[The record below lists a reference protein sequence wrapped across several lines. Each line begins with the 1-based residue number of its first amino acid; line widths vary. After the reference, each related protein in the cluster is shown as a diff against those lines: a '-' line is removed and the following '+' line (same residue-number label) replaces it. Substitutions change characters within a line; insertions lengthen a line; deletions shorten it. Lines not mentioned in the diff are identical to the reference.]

1 LNRLLGFYEQ
11 RHFSPAW
18 IDHSPSR
25 IPALLTVTASARDLG
40 LRPTDYPLTA
50 LVKKLAFLS
59 KRADSLDVELK
70 ITELAIRF
78 FNDIATGNS
87 PPGLGYNGSGYKPN
101 CDLVPALLA
110 QHLAGDSLARL
121 AEKLMPALPEISA
134 LLKQVKWFN
143 KVMPDTG
150 YTEPLVTSNKADKNN
165 IALITK
171 LYLLGIVHHTTMPG
185 GDSLKQATRKAQ
197 RQFNLMDDGVLRS
210 TFLKELNVPVADRLQ
225 QLRVSLN
232 YYRWLHCLVARDPV
246 IVVNIPA
253 AYLKVYQADEV
264 ILGMRIIAGKP
275 STPTPTLLSKVD
287 EVILYPYWHVPHSI
301 ATKELLP
308 LIKRNPGFI
317 DAGNYQVLDKSGNIM
332 DPYAINWRAFS
343 TRYFPYLLR
352 QSTGCDNAL
361 GLLKFNFY
369 SPFAVYLH
377 DTPMKSLF
385 MLKKRHLS
393 HGCMRLEEPT
403 KLGHM
408 ILKNNHLAIDSLEQ
422 NGCLRNQAPIVVHA
436 DVHMPVLV
444 WYNPAGIDADGKL
457 VYYEDVYQRFN
468 FKKKTSQR

>member
-1 LNRLLGFYEQ
+1 
-11 RHFSPAW
+11 
-18 IDHSPSR
+18 
-25 IPALLTVTASARDLG
+25 
-40 LRPTDYPLTA
+40 
-50 LVKKLAFLS
+50 
-59 KRADSLDVELK
+59 
-70 ITELAIRF
+70 
-78 FNDIATGNS
+78 
-87 PPGLGYNGSGYKPN
+87 
-101 CDLVPALLA
+101 
-110 QHLAGDSLARL
+110 
-121 AEKLMPALPEISA
+121 
-134 LLKQVKWFN
+134 
-143 KVMPDTG
+143 
-150 YTEPLVTSNKADKNN
+150 
-165 IALITK
+165 
-171 LYLLGIVHHTTMPG
+171 
-185 GDSLKQATRKAQ
+185 
-197 RQFNLMDDGVLRS
+197 MDDGVLRS